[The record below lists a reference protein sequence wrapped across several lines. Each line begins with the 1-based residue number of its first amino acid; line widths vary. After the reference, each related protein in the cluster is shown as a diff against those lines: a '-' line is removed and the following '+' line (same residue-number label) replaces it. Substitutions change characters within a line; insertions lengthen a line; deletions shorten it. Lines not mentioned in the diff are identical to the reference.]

1 MSLLIQI
8 RTFLGL
14 IAITMFLLAFYSGFN
29 RLFYVWH
36 GKIKRLLLEV
46 PLFLAYAYIYFRF
59 LVYTCQC
66 QLRLHF
72 LLAIFI
78 GFYVYE
84 KFYAIYINLY
94 LEKAAIII
102 KNHLFL
108 PFQKRLKRIY
118 DIMKTTRSKRRK
130 RNEKRSAKQTSD

>member
-14 IAITMFLLAFYSGFN
+14 IAITMFLLALYSGFN
-29 RLFYVWH
+29 RLFYAWH
-36 GKIKRLLLEV
+36 GKVKRLLLEI

-59 LVYTCQC
+59 LVYICQC
-66 QLRLHF
+66 QLHIHF

-84 KFYAIYINLY
+84 KYYAIYINLS
-94 LEKAAIII
+94 LEKMAIAM
-102 KNHLFL
+102 KKHLFL

-118 DIMKTTRSKRRK
+118 AIMKTSQNKRRK
-130 RNEKRSAKQTSD
+130 KNEKRSSKQTSD